1 MEEINKDFPKTD
13 VVLVIGA
20 NDIVNPGAQTDTS
33 SPIYGMPVLEAWEAG
48 VVVVLKRGMGA
59 GYAGVANP
67 LFFLENTRML
77 FGNARDTISELVSN
91 LREK

>member
-1 MEEINKDFPKTD
+1 MLGIGMTGNK
-13 VVLVIGA
+13 
-20 NDIVNPGAQTDTS
+20 GAQAPSHTCGHDEIGS
-33 SPIYGMPVLEAWEAG
+33 VF
-48 VVVVLKRGMGA
+48 KRGMGA